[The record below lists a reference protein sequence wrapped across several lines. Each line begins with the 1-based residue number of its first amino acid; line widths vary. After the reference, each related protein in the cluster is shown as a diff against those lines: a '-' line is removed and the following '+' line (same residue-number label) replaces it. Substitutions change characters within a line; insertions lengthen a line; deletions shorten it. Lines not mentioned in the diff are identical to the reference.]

1 MTSIALV
8 VDVPAR
14 SMCRTAAVLHSGAL
28 SLEDGSQRGT
38 AGRVAVDGEADGDAD
53 GEAEAEADGGLL
65 EDWDEEGEEGDDGDE
80 ELLIPDPEVHPVASV
95 PTPSRRTVR
104 RERSTSPA

>member
-14 SMCRTAAVLHSGAL
+14 SMSRTAAVLHSGAL

-38 AGRVAVDGEADGDAD
+38 AGRVAVDDEADGAE
-53 GEAEAEADGGLL
+53 GEAGLV
-65 EDWDEEGEEGDDGDE
+65 EDWDEEGDEGDE

-104 RERSTSPA
+104 RERSTSRA